1 MTQLEIGGRLGGE
14 WEESGGRVGRE
25 WEESGGGLGGYWVKI
40 GGRLGEEMACLAL
53 FFVILGALFL
63 FWCKTNFL
71 RTAGNLVGAQ
81 TGEPGFDCK
90 SILRI

>member
-1 MTQLEIGGRLGGE
+1 
-14 WEESGGRVGRE
+14 
-25 WEESGGGLGGYWVKI
+25 
-40 GGRLGEEMACLAL
+40 LGEEMACLAL